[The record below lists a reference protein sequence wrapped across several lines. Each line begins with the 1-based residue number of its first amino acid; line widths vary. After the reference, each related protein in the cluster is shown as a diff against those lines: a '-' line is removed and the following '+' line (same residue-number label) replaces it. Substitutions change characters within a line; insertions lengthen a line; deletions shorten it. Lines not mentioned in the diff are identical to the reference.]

1 MTITGGAISGVD
13 ASFSKVKDEG
23 TTETTTHTGTTVTA
37 SDTLTMQSGN
47 DTTITCSQVGGKTVM
62 VNGKSQEV
70 VYLYLSVGQ
79 QRYDLLSVVGILLR
93 TKKLMMNTKNAV
105 EIIGVLLFEAGHAV
119 NLIGAIV

>member
-1 MTITGGAISGVD
+1 
-13 ASFSKVKDEG
+13 
-23 TTETTTHTGTTVTA
+23 
-37 SDTLTMQSGN
+37 
-47 DTTITCSQVGGKTVM
+47 M

-105 EIIGVLLFEAGHAV
+105 EIIGVLLFEAGHTV